1 MSPLSSGTYYAPL
14 ESALGKAPD
23 SAGAAA
29 AAVTNNGTVV
39 GAYRVDGVKYGY
51 VWDPMSGAVLAVG
64 IGYNDKTAQQ
74 QLSPNKYLGTELLD
88 INEQGRIVGRID
100 FQTPG
105 SSAPTS
111 FAYWMSLEDALLG
124 AAAPTSAFN
133 VLATPPAGLPK
144 GSLFHA
150 HGINDQNQ
158 IVGIYK
164 DAGLAGPTN
173 PPGTFGFVF
182 TPKAGGAPWDGQFV
196 SVAPAPGMGYSRLF
210 GLNDEGD
217 FIGDCGTFDANGTLL
232 TYPYLWRKGANPTQI
247 PVSVADIATPFGI
260 GHRVSNNHVVVGSSS
275 TTTNPSGPQTAWRGT
290 ANPGNHPIAVDPPFQ
305 LPPGG
310 ATVAVGVNDK
320 KWIVGSFS
328 PAAGASQAFLIVP

>member
-1 MSPLSSGTYYAPL
+1 MSPLSSGIYYAPL
-14 ESALGKAPD
+14 ESALGKAPE
-23 SAGAAA
+23 SAGA

-39 GAYRVDGVKYGY
+39 GVYRVDGVKHGY
-51 VWDPMSGAVLAVG
+51 VWDPTSGALQAVG

-74 QLSPNKYLGTELLD
+74 HLSAYKYLGTELLD

-105 SSAPTS
+105 SSGLTS

-133 VLATPPAGLPK
+133 VLATPPAGLPE

-150 HGINDQNQ
+150 HGINDRNQ

-182 TPKAGGAPWDGQFV
+182 TPQASGAPWDGQFV

-210 GLNDEGD
+210 GINDEGD
-217 FIGDCGTFDANGTLL
+217 LIGDCGTFDVNGTLL
-232 TYPYLWRKGANPTQI
+232 PYPYLWRKGVNPTRI
-247 PVSVADIATPFGI
+247 PVSIANIAMPFGI
-260 GHRVSNNHVVVGSSS
+260 GHKVSNNHVVVGSSS
-275 TTTNPSGPQTAWRGT
+275 TTTNPSGLQIAWRGT
-290 ANPGNHPIAVDPPFQ
+290 ANPGNQSIAVDPPFQ
-305 LPPGG
+305 LLPGG
-310 ATVAVGVNDK
+310 ATGVAGVNDK
-320 KWIVGSFS
+320 KWLVGSFS
-328 PAAGASQAFLIVP
+328 PAAGGSQAFLIVP